1 MQPATN
7 RIDALLAG
15 VPPQDEEAER
25 GFIGGLLRH
34 SKYLDELETAVPIE
48 SLHNPRLRII
58 YATILDMREDN
69 EPIDAVTVADRMRE
83 TKRLEVAGGEAELLA
98 LIGETMTGA
107 LTQHYAGII
116 IDHWKRRQIVSACT
130 DAMREA
136 YAMTDPMEIQS
147 RLEASMQAV
156 EAAKAD
162 AVIFDGFD
170 VANEVVDEIR
180 RRKSEG
186 RTAVGVPTGFYDL
199 DNLTSG
205 LVPGELFIVG
215 ARPSQGKTALAAN
228 MLLHASQHCP
238 VLFVSIEM
246 GRCQIMQRM
255 LSGMTGVNSVKVRHA
270 TVNDQDID
278 RMKDATARL
287 RGGKFWI
294 ADVPGANIAE
304 VVQVSR
310 QVKRRRPD
318 LGVVAVDYMQLI
330 RHENR
335 RMPRHE
341 QVADISGR
349 LKALAR
355 SLNVCVV
362 ALSQLNRE
370 SEGKASKRPE
380 MSNLRESGAVEQ
392 DADVIALIH
401 RPEFNNPEDR
411 PGEADLIV
419 CKVRNGPIG
428 DVLLHFDKGTT
439 TFKNSTSHQIAPM
452 STQRFD
458 SAADF

>member
-1 MQPATN
+1 MQSTN
-7 RIDALLAG
+7 RLDSMLNS
-15 VPPQDEEAER
+15 VPPQDVEAER
-25 GFIGGLLRH
+25 GFVGGLLIH
-34 SKYLDELETAVPIE
+34 SKYLDELESPVPIE
-48 SLHNPRLRII
+48 ALHNHRLRII
-58 YATILDMREDN
+58 YATMLDMREDS
-69 EPIDAVTVADRMRE
+69 EPIDAVTMANRLKE
-83 TKRLEVAGGEAELLA
+83 TGRLETAGGETELLA

-136 YAMTDPMEIQS
+136 YAMSEPSEIQA
-147 RLEASMQAV
+147 RLEASMLAV

-162 AVIFDGFD
+162 SVIFDGYD
-170 VANEVVDEIR
+170 VANEVVEDIR
-180 RRKSEG
+180 RRKAEG

-205 LVPGELFIVG
+205 LVPGEMFIVG

-228 MLLHASQHCP
+228 MLLNASQHCP

-304 VVQVSR
+304 VIQVAR
-310 QVKRRRPD
+310 QVKRKRPE
-318 LGVVAVDYMQLI
+318 LAVVAVDYMQLV

-355 SLNVCVV
+355 TLNVCVV

-401 RPEFNNPEDR
+401 RPEFNDPQDR

-439 TFKNSTSHQIAPM
+439 TFKNSTTHDIPAP
-452 STQRFD
+452 RVYD
-458 SAADF
+458 GNDF